1 MRRIYY
7 LTQTAVL
14 ASEVFLALD
23 HAGVILKNFS
33 VVSDDKEAIKEH
45 GLKEANIF
53 QRKDITRYI
62 ELGALGGLMLGLVA
76 ALITVIV
83 PPKGV
88 DITPLTFITE
98 VFLLGFFGLSIG
110 FLLGVSKDNFYI
122 SEFRDQ
128 LDRKEFI
135 LLVDVEDQH
144 YKEIS
149 GVMSTQFSHVIKLKE
164 EPSDIPLLVDAVD
177 RAA

>member
-1 MRRIYY
+1 M
-7 LTQTAVL
+7 
-14 ASEVFLALD
+14 
-23 HAGVILKNFS
+23 
-33 VVSDDKEAIKEH
+33 DKEAIKEN

-53 QRKDITRYI
+53 QRKDVTRYI
-62 ELGALGGLMLGLVA
+62 ELGVLGGLMLGLVA

-88 DITPLTFITE
+88 DITPLTFIIE
-98 VFLLGFFGLSIG
+98 VFSLGFLGLSIG

-122 SEFRDQ
+122 AEFRDQ

-135 LLVDVEDQH
+135 LLVDVDDEH
-144 YKEIS
+144 YKKIN

-164 EPSDIPLLVDAVD
+164 EPNDIPILVDAVD